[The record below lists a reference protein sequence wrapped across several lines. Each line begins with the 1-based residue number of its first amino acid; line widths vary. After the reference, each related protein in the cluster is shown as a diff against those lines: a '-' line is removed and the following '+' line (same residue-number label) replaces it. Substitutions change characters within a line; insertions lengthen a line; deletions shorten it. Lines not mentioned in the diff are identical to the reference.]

1 MSPFHLL
8 CPWANPCLQPDEVED
23 PKLLDRR
30 AKLRIAAQLGMDV
43 ARVNKFLHGFEEM
56 CSTSVSL

>member
-1 MSPFHLL
+1 
-8 CPWANPCLQPDEVED
+8 LQPDEVED